1 MELKVTKY
9 NFIKARMKRLEE
21 AYKQS
26 CDHQVRN
33 AVKEKTFYEIAGE
46 IDDFYEKFGYLFE
59 TCKMSSLMEITKLT
73 ETVMSEYSAI
83 PLPTIEISQA
93 KRILKLKE
101 RDLNNFVKA
110 YNQVVSRQPLT
121 YYSQIIDQKI
131 VFLTQINGEF
141 VGTVGQITKDRR
153 NRESLCA
160 FCRKFRRGDEIV
172 FVTTS
177 TSAKNNAEYSVIG
190 QYCCSDY
197 NRCNNSIED
206 SSVLDE
212 FVSFAMVKK
221 KERNKRRI

>member
-1 MELKVTKY
+1 
-9 NFIKARMKRLEE
+9 
-21 AYKQS
+21 
-26 CDHQVRN
+26 
-33 AVKEKTFYEIAGE
+33 
-46 IDDFYEKFGYLFE
+46 
-59 TCKMSSLMEITKLT
+59 MSSLMEITKLI

-83 PLPTIEISQA
+83 SLPTIEISQA
-93 KRILKLKE
+93 KRILKLKD

-110 YNQVVSRQPLT
+110 YNQVVSKQPIT

-141 VGTVGQITKDRR
+141 VGTVGQVTKDRR

-177 TSAKNNAEYSVIG
+177 TSVKNNGEYSAIG

-206 SSVLDE
+206 SGVLDE

-221 KERNKRRI
+221 KIKK

>member
-9 NFIKARMKRLEE
+9 NFIRARMKRLEE

-26 CDHQVRN
+26 CDQNVRN

-46 IDDFYEKFGYLFE
+46 IDGFYEKFGDLFDGCE
-59 TCKMSSLMEITKLT
+59 MSSLMEITKLT
-73 ETVMSEYSAI
+73 EAVMSEYSAT
-83 PLPTIEISQA
+83 PLPVIEASQA

-110 YNQVVSRQPLT
+110 YNAAVSKQPLT

-131 VFLTQINGEF
+131 VFLTQIDGEF
-141 VGTVGQITKDRR
+141 VGTVGQISKDRR

-160 FCRKFRRGDEIV
+160 FCRQFRRGDEIV
-172 FVTTS
+172 FATTS
-177 TSAKNNAEYSVIG
+177 TPAKNSGEYSAIG

-206 SSVLDE
+206 SSVLED

-221 KERNKRRI
+221 KGKK